1 MGKDTKIPDQVILG
15 RFCKAVREML
25 ADNDLVKAAPEEFSI
40 STDLAIKMVPYFPE
54 WRVSPEW
61 TRREDEEKRLAW
73 NDEAGKERLKKIRP
87 DIIVHRMHL
96 QDENILVVE
105 AKRARNKDYADDI
118 RKLTMMTLEYTPN
131 PDYHYGYRL
140 GVHLIVDL
148 PKRTIIGNNVYRNG
162 EVDPKLT
169 ELLRRMLH

>member
-1 MGKDTKIPDQVILG
+1 MKRPLHRCDTSIHWIFKAVLCWLVAARYNYAPVVRKGKKMGKDTKIPDQVILG
-15 RFCKAVREML
+15 RLCKAVREML

-73 NDEAGKERLKKIRP
+73 NDEAGKELLKKIRP

-105 AKRARNKDYADDI
+105 AKRARNKDYADD
-118 RKLTMMTLEYTPN
+118 MAS
-131 PDYHYGYRL
+131 
-140 GVHLIVDL
+140 
-148 PKRTIIGNNVYRNG
+148 
-162 EVDPKLT
+162 
-169 ELLRRMLH
+169 